1 MNKTI
6 KYILIFLGVVLLVYA
21 LWYFKSIVAYILI
34 SAVLS
39 LVGHPIV
46 QFLTKLRIK
55 NFRLSQTLSATI
67 TLIFLWVVFL
77 SFFRFFIPL
86 IINEANELSSINI
99 NGLIQ
104 NLQNPIEKVQE
115 IFNKFQIGADDQSI
129 QEYLTTKFIEIFS
142 ISKLSSFFGSLA
154 GLVGNL
160 LIAFFSISFISFF
173 FLKEQGLFTEGIL
186 AFMPA
191 KKEEG
196 VRHVL
201 HSIKHLLS
209 RYFIGILIEIL
220 LIIILVT
227 TGLTI
232 VGINFNHAI
241 VIGLLAGLLNVIPYI
256 GPYIGA
262 FFGIII
268 GIATNFN
275 LDFYSQLLPLIG
287 YMALV
292 FVIVQLIDNI
302 LFQPLIY
309 SSSVKAHPLEI
320 FLVIL
325 MAGSLAGIPGMILAI
340 PTYTVIRVVAKEFF
354 SNFKIVDKL
363 TKNI

>member
-1 MNKTI
+1 MNKTA
-6 KYILIFLGVVLLVYA
+6 KYIFISLGLILLGYI

-39 LVGHPIV
+39 LIGHPIV
-46 QFLTKLRIK
+46 RFLRRLKIK
-55 NFRLSQTLSATI
+55 NFHLSQTLSATL
-67 TLIFLWVVFL
+67 TLIFLWVIFL

-99 NGLIQ
+99 HGLIQ
-104 NLQNPIEKVQE
+104 SLQNPIEKLQ
-115 IFNKFQIGADDQSI
+115 ILFNKFQIGTNGQSI
-129 QEYLTTKFIEIFS
+129 QDYLTTKFIKIFS
-142 ISKLSSFFGSLA
+142 ISQLSSFFGSFA
-154 GLVGNL
+154 SVVGNL
-160 LIAFFSISFISFF
+160 LVAFFSISFITFF
-173 FLKEQGLFTEGIL
+173 FLKETGLFTEGVL
-186 AFMPA
+186 AFVPP

-196 VRHVL
+196 VRRVL

-227 TGLTI
+227 IGLTI
-232 VGINFNHAI
+232 VGIPFNHAI
-241 VIGLLAGLLNVIPYI
+241 VIGLFTGLLNVIPYI

-268 GIATNFN
+268 GIAINYN
-275 LDFYSQLLPLIG
+275 LDFSTQLLPLIL
-287 YMALV
+287 YMTLV
-292 FVIVQLIDNI
+292 FIIVQIIDNV

-340 PTYTVIRVVAKEFF
+340 PTYTVIRVIAKEFF
-354 SNFKIVDKL
+354 SNFKIVGKL

>member
-6 KYILIFLGVVLLVYA
+6 KYIFIFLGLILLGFI

-34 SAVLS
+34 SVVLS
-39 LVGHPIV
+39 LIGHPIV
-46 QFLTKLRIK
+46 QFLTKLKIK
-55 NFRLSQTLSATI
+55 NIHISQTLSAAL

-86 IINEANELSSINI
+86 IINEANELSSINVQ
-99 NGLIQ
+99 GLIQ

-115 IFNKFQIGADDQSI
+115 IFNKFQIGTNDQTI
-129 QEYLTTKFIEIFS
+129 QDYLTTKFIHIFS
-142 ISKLSSFFGSLA
+142 ISQLSSFFGSLA

-160 LIAFFSISFISFF
+160 LIAFFSISFITFF
-173 FLKEQGLFTEGIL
+173 FLKEERLFTEGIL
-186 AFMPA
+186 AFVPD
-191 KKEEG
+191 KKEQG

-227 TGLTI
+227 IGLTI
-232 VGINFNHAI
+232 VGIGFNHAI

-268 GIATNFN
+268 GVGLNFN
-275 LDFYSQLLPLIG
+275 LDFSTQLLPLIL

-292 FVIVQLIDNI
+292 FAIVQIIDNI

-340 PTYTVIRVVAKEFF
+340 PSYTVIRVIAKEFF
-354 SNFKIVDKL
+354 SRYKVVKKL

>member
-6 KYILIFLGVVLLVYA
+6 KYILIFLGVALLVYA

-55 NFRLSQTLSATI
+55 KFRLSKSLSATI
-67 TLIFLWVVFL
+67 TLIFLWVIFI

-86 IINEANELSSINI
+86 IVNEVNELSSIDI
-99 NGLIQ
+99 NGLFQ
-104 NLQNPIEKVQE
+104 SLKNPIEKVQE
-115 IFNKFQIGADDQSI
+115 IFDNYRIASEDISI
-129 QEYLTTKFIEIFS
+129 QEYLTTKFIEVFS
-142 ISKLSSFFGSLA
+142 ISKLSSFFGSIA
-154 GLVGNL
+154 GIIGNL
-160 LIAFFSISFISFF
+160 LIAFFSISFITFF
-173 FLKEQGLFTEGIL
+173 FLKEEGLFTEGIL
-186 AFMPA
+186 AIVPV
-191 KKEEG
+191 KKEQG
-196 VRHVL
+196 VRHIL

-220 LIIILVT
+220 LVIILVS

-232 VGINFNHAI
+232 VGITFNHAI

-268 GIATNFN
+268 GVATNFD
-275 LDFYSQLLPLIG
+275 LEFSSQLLPLIA
-287 YMALV
+287 YMSLV